1 MQLFLFLHVFES
13 SIAFD
18 SNYDYQHKTVTNK
31 VLSLRVSDKCSNNN
45 KSVTTITT
53 TTMTTY

>member
-18 SNYDYQHKTVTNK
+18 SNYDYQHKIVTNK
-31 VLSLRVSDKCSNNN
+31 VLSLRVSDKCS
-45 KSVTTITT
+45 KIIIKVLLPLPPPR
-53 TTMTTY
+53 